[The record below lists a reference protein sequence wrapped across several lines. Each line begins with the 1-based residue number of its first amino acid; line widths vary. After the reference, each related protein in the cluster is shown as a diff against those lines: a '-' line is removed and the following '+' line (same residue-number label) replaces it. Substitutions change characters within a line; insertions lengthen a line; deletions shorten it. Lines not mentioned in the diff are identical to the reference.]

1 MLSFVSLC
9 EFGLRTIKFRRAS
22 KHVKAHRVRQMWKS
36 HYNCDYSFPTA
47 LLLHQTVNS
56 KTIGEVR
63 IFVIIGSWEEVDGN
77 YKYSIS
83 SVAADST
90 YEIISRGEV
99 GI

>member
-1 MLSFVSLC
+1 
-9 EFGLRTIKFRRAS
+9 
-22 KHVKAHRVRQMWKS
+22 
-36 HYNCDYSFPTA
+36 
-47 LLLHQTVNS
+47 VNS